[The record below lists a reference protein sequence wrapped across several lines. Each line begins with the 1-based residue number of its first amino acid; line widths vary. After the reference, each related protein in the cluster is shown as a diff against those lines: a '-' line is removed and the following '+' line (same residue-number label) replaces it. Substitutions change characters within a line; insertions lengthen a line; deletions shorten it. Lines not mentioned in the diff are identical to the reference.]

1 LGRVARAQHIKR
13 ILPDETVLT
22 VREDAAAAIHG
33 VNTGIPITVGS
44 PSSKINKDI
53 HALAAL
59 LGGMLP
65 AQH

>member
-1 LGRVARAQHIKR
+1 
-13 ILPDETVLT
+13 
-22 VREDAAAAIHG
+22 